1 MGKGVTRKSGN
12 QGSKPP
18 EPPSTIEGEVET
30 RLEPVLSSL
39 SRVQRE
45 QILSSVISVVKTE
58 VFSGPLPHPRYLEH
72 YDNILPGGADR
83 IFAMTEKALE
93 SNIARQDRRQ
103 ISDHRYRLLGM
114 WVGFFS
120 LMVLIGGAIVAGI
133 YGKDILAVSLLGTS
147 VVGSV
152 GVFVTGQIKK

>member
-1 MGKGVTRKSGN
+1 
-12 QGSKPP
+12 
-18 EPPSTIEGEVET
+18 
-30 RLEPVLSSL
+30 
-39 SRVQRE
+39 
-45 QILSSVISVVKTE
+45 
-58 VFSGPLPHPRYLEH
+58 
-72 YDNILPGGADR
+72 
-83 IFAMTEKALE
+83 
-93 SNIARQDRRQ
+93 
-103 ISDHRYRLLGM
+103 M